1 MKKVTICLNSIS
13 LEKKSLSVERGHVFI
28 SAGYAKEKSDG
39 SLSIHGSVLPFF
51 VREDFELRT
60 GDSMSIRIEPTDELI
75 FEGVSAKKDFG
86 RLLEQFKDIEKRLID
101 KGAINDERN
110 STNH

>member
-1 MKKVTICLNSIS
+1 
-13 LEKKSLSVERGHVFI
+13 
-28 SAGYAKEKSDG
+28 
-39 SLSIHGSVLPFF
+39 
-51 VREDFELRT
+51 
-60 GDSMSIRIEPTDELI
+60 MSIRIEPTDELI

>member
-51 VREDFELRT
+51 VREDF
-60 GDSMSIRIEPTDELI
+60 
-75 FEGVSAKKDFG
+75 
-86 RLLEQFKDIEKRLID
+86 
-101 KGAINDERN
+101 
-110 STNH
+110 